1 MRNLHKKLSALILL
15 FLPAAAFSLPATE
28 DWLPDTSGEYV
39 YYSDKSFKDKSII
52 GFLYYNDETY
62 AARYY
67 SPATLSK
74 QEKDITVYLTV
85 QKDTFPLKFT
95 GERISG
101 MTETG
106 DSDIVNYIHDLFY
119 EFSARRHATSLK
131 KGFVLKTDENF
142 AQFGGSVKIEYSPL
156 VPVFNIL
163 SISANDGTP
172 ILTVQTTGILA
183 SSEDKSFTEFKGIEG
198 LPRDKTR
205 NFKKTKAE
213 PQKASFK
220 SQSVKLDGM
229 WKQSMQN
236 MWLLDDFAIITFSTI
251 KPPSKTE
258 FSGDFMAFMIRKLSQ
273 GTNGSYSIWKQH
285 KISAEKK
292 DGARIMNV
300 FYQPLSSNVTRDFKT
315 ITPLEDGN
323 LAYFS
328 LTIFDDTYQKN
339 RAYFDRILKSYEP

>member
-172 ILTVQTTGILA
+172 FLLFRQQAFLLLQKTNRLRN
-183 SSEDKSFTEFKGIEG
+183 SRELKGCPG
-198 LPRDKTR
+198 TR
-205 NFKKTKAE
+205 
-213 PQKASFK
+213 
-220 SQSVKLDGM
+220 
-229 WKQSMQN
+229 
-236 MWLLDDFAIITFSTI
+236 
-251 KPPSKTE
+251 
-258 FSGDFMAFMIRKLSQ
+258 Q
-273 GTNGSYSIWKQH
+273 GTLRKQRQNRRKH
-285 KISAEKK
+285 HLNRS
-292 DGARIMNV
+292 R
-300 FYQPLSSNVTRDFKT
+300 L
-315 ITPLEDGN
+315 
-323 LAYFS
+323 S
-328 LTIFDDTYQKN
+328 LTECGSSPCRTCGFWMTLQLL
-339 RAYFDRILKSYEP
+339 RSAQ